1 MKQFI
6 FGILFIFLTTAV
18 QGGIQY
24 QLSDFMKEDTAAG
37 FGYVNID
44 NNSYFKA
51 NINPNF
57 NLKGLQVGLGI
68 DLYIPMGD
76 YGYPKSADWLTLRYL
91 GYDYQ
96 KKHGFKY
103 GRLSNVT
110 LGQGLLVDGFDTGSG
125 GTSEFNNQ
133 KTGFL
138 GYLTVLKTKV
148 TALQTAQNVQGLR
161 VERPLLELASTPVI
175 VGATYMRDEDGVN
188 DDSSGTLVTRPA
200 QDGYAADVSYPIGG
214 QFFTLYTEYAKLVDH
229 GQGVSSGARGT
240 FFDIVDYKAE
250 YRVLGTDFVPGYFN
264 NAYQSTAFNFS
275 EGALKEQVSGVL
287 VNATSDIMG
296 EYAKAGLQYELYDDV
311 NVLTAALGWKQI
323 GPVTGVL
330 NYSKPFNSE
339 NNNAILVGDFY
350 YRTAKFYDLVIRV
363 KRVYVSSNE
372 FTESVGFSV
381 VFKIDRLLP
390 NLPI

>member
-1 MKQFI
+1 MDRAY
-6 FGILFIFLTTAV
+6 L
-18 QGGIQY
+18 
-24 QLSDFMKEDTAAG
+24 
-37 FGYVNID
+37 
-44 NNSYFKA
+44 
-51 NINPNF
+51 
-57 NLKGLQVGLGI
+57 LGREE
-68 DLYIPMGD
+68 
-76 YGYPKSADWLTLRYL
+76 A
-91 GYDYQ
+91 
-96 KKHGFKY
+96 
-103 GRLSNVT
+103 
-110 LGQGLLVDGFDTGSG
+110 
-125 GTSEFNNQ
+125 
-133 KTGFL
+133 
-138 GYLTVLKTKV
+138 
-148 TALQTAQNVQGLR
+148 
-161 VERPLLELASTPVI
+161 
-175 VGATYMRDEDGVN
+175 
-188 DDSSGTLVTRPA
+188 
-200 QDGYAADVSYPIGG
+200 
-214 QFFTLYTEYAKLVDH
+214 
-229 GQGVSSGARGT
+229 

-275 EGALKEQVSGVL
+275 SGALKEKVSGVL

-350 YRTAKFYDLVIRV
+350 YRTAKFYDLIIRV